1 MLSVARVQ
9 RCTTFPVRTS
19 KHAVNTLD
27 ASDYIFFSHLFFIE
41 ITVRSS
47 SMTCHLGGIWCSV
60 AFFIPFSEKRNVDVF
75 TPSGVVSPVGSS
87 DQNDGTRTD
96 YRINFA
102 ERFCARLAGYVL
114 MTASVVRVTCT
125 LLVSSIIEKNY
136 FVTRRKLGLKNV
148 AFSRASNGTA
158 TTYEAVW
165 CTIGNTVTKWS
176 TPTRLD
182 RMTSSLWCMWA
193 DTQNT
198 NFIIVR
204 LMRIIAYFHGRVHGT
219 GADWIRYISIIK

>member
-1 MLSVARVQ
+1 
-9 RCTTFPVRTS
+9 
-19 KHAVNTLD
+19 
-27 ASDYIFFSHLFFIE
+27 
-41 ITVRSS
+41 
-47 SMTCHLGGIWCSV
+47 MTCHLGGIWCSV

-125 LLVSSIIEKNY
+125 LLISSIIEKNY

-148 AFSRASNGTA
+148 AFPARVTAQLRLTRLYDVQLVIRLPSGQRQLDSIAWRAVCGVCEPIRKTRILLLFVLCELLRTSTAEFTVPGQIEYGIYQLSNRLSPIIQQWPQ
-158 TTYEAVW
+158 TTY
-165 CTIGNTVTKWS
+165 
-176 TPTRLD
+176 
-182 RMTSSLWCMWA
+182 
-193 DTQNT
+193 
-198 NFIIVR
+198 
-204 LMRIIAYFHGRVHGT
+204 
-219 GADWIRYISIIK
+219 